1 MLQEG
6 QVSIDAVFSFFLEKM
21 RVFIKFMIVILTVI
35 LICNWKAYS
44 KVTIQFFFRNGLICN
59 DNDDEDMDDDDDE
72 IFGNP
77 AKVTIR

>member
-1 MLQEG
+1 M
-6 QVSIDAVFSFFLEKM
+6 
-21 RVFIKFMIVILTVI
+21 
-35 LICNWKAYS
+35 
-44 KVTIQFFFRNGLICN
+44 NGSICN